1 MRAGAHITF
10 RHGNVMEK
18 IKIIR
23 PAFFKEPRFFLWSIL
38 FTLPALSVVLAYFQ
52 ASYFD
57 GYPYDGPFQH
67 LYPLREID
75 KGFFPG
81 IDFNFFH
88 GTAIPYVNYLVYKLV
103 GGGIFGALFSA
114 KLTQFFSIY
123 LGLLF
128 LCSRLFSI
136 KSWHLAFFAIFGIIA
151 SETYFIG
158 LAPLWD
164 VSSFGIRTVAGL
176 LVAGILVSPPR
187 NQLLGLALLAGVCI
201 LGVLLGTEQ
210 GFYCAGATVMVILL
224 TNFCHGTLRRI
235 AYATMFFAGFALGLL
250 VFVYLVFGSIDSL
263 LFVKN
268 VAADQV
274 WYYGAP
280 PVLFLRSLSEIYWN
294 SHYLF
299 LLKIVGFSIAVG
311 VIVLA
316 AYKKGI
322 ISDGQYRALLF
333 LMLWGWMGLT
343 SNFSIVAYH
352 YSEPLLRS
360 MLIAILVISLSY
372 IEGNT
377 TFGTRFF
384 HRGSM

>member
-1 MRAGAHITF
+1 MI
-10 RHGNVMEK
+10 
-18 IKIIR
+18 IKPVFI
-23 PAFFKEPRFFLWSIL
+23 KGPRFFLWSIM
-38 FTLPALSVVLAYFQ
+38 FALPLLYVVLAYLQ

-67 LYPLREID
+67 LYPLREMD

-88 GTAIPYVNYLVYKLV
+88 GTAIPYLNYIAYKLV

-114 KLTQFFSIY
+114 KLTQFLSVYI
-123 LGLLF
+123 GLMF

-136 KSWHLAFFAIFGIIA
+136 NSWHLAFFAIFGIIA

-187 NQLLGLALLAGVCI
+187 NQFIALALLAAVCV
-201 LGVLLGTEQ
+201 LGVLMGTEQ
-210 GFYCAGATVMVILL
+210 GFYCAGAIVLVILL
-224 TNFCHGTLRRI
+224 TNYCHGMWHRI
-235 AYATMFFAGFALGLL
+235 VCAALFSVGFALGLL
-250 VFVYLVFGSIDSL
+250 AFVYLAFGSIDSL
-263 LFVKN
+263 LFIKN
-268 VAADQV
+268 VADDQV

-280 PVLFLRSLSEIYWN
+280 PVLFLRSLSEIYSN
-294 SHYLF
+294 SHYHF
-299 LLKIVGFSIAVG
+299 LLKIVVFSIAVL
-311 VIVLA
+311 VIVLTSH
-316 AYKKGI
+316 KKGV
-322 ISDGQYRALLF
+322 ISDAQYRAVLF

-343 SNFSIVAYH
+343 SNFSMVAYH

-360 MLIAILVISLSY
+360 ILIAIILLTLSY
-372 IEGNT
+372 IEINK
-377 TFGTRFF
+377 TFITRFF
-384 HRGSM
+384 QRGSM

>member
-1 MRAGAHITF
+1 MKRIMHTQLKRIAHPSLFIW
-10 RHGNVMEK
+10 
-18 IKIIR
+18 IIV
-23 PAFFKEPRFFLWSIL
+23 FLVPLIG
-38 FTLPALSVVLAYFQ
+38 VGLAYLQ

-75 KGFFPG
+75 AGYFPG
-81 IDFNFFH
+81 VDFNFFH
-88 GTAIPYVNYLVYKLV
+88 GTAIPYINYGVYKLA

-128 LCSRLFSI
+128 LCGRLFS
-136 KSWHLAFFAIFGIIA
+136 KKVVHLAFFILFGIMA

-176 LVAGILVSPPR
+176 VVAGFLIKLPK
-187 NQLLGLALLAGVCI
+187 NEIFGLILLASICVA
-201 LGVLLGTEQ
+201 GVLLGTEQ
-210 GFYCAGATVMVILL
+210 GFYCAAAVVLILSL
-224 TNFCHGTLRRI
+224 TNYCRGTLRR
-235 AYATMFFAGFALGLL
+235 FFCAALFLIIFLIELFGI
-250 VFVYLVFGSIDSL
+250 VYLLFGSIDSL

-280 PVLFLRSLSEIYWN
+280 PVQFLRSLSEVYTN
-294 SHYLF
+294 PQYYF
-299 LLKIVGFSIAVG
+299 LLKALVSSVVVGLC
-311 VIVLA
+311 VLLA
-316 AYKKGI
+316 RKKGTI
-322 ISDGQYRALLF
+322 TEGQYRALMF

-343 SNFSIVAYH
+343 SDFSIIAYH

-360 MLIAILVISLSY
+360 MLIAALLILFSY
-372 IEGNT
+372 VESKVDGQSKD
-377 TFGTRFF
+377 FG
-384 HRGSM
+384 RGLA

>member
-1 MRAGAHITF
+1 MKKFIGA
-10 RHGNVMEK
+10 RL
-18 IKIIR
+18 
-23 PAFFKEPRFFLWSIL
+23 AFLQQPSFFLWLITLALPVISI
-38 FTLPALSVVLAYFQ
+38 ALAYLQ

-67 LYPLREID
+67 LYPLREMD
-75 KGFFPG
+75 KGYFPG

-88 GTAIPYVNYLVYKLV
+88 GTAIPYVNYGVYKLV

-114 KLTQFFSIY
+114 KLTQFFSVY

-128 LCSRLFSI
+128 LCCRLFST
-136 KSWHLAFFAIFGIIA
+136 KSVHLAFFTIFGIMA

-176 LVAGILVSPPR
+176 LVAGILIRQPR
-187 NQLLGLALLAGVCI
+187 NEAFGLAFLAGVCI

-210 GFYCAGATVMVILL
+210 GFYCAAATVLVITL
-224 TNFCHGTLRRI
+224 TNYCRGIWWRFVCAAL
-235 AYATMFFAGFALGLL
+235 FFAGFAIGL
-250 VFVYLVFGSIDSL
+250 FVIVHLLFGSIDSL
-263 LFVKN
+263 LFIRN

-280 PVLFLRSLSEIYWN
+280 PVLFLRSLSEIYSN
-294 SHYLF
+294 PQYAF
-299 LLKIVGFSIAVG
+299 LLKILGSSIAVG
-311 VIVLA
+311 LIVLA
-316 AYKKGI
+316 AYKKEI

-333 LMLWGWMGLT
+333 LLLWGWIGMT

-360 MLIAILVISLSY
+360 MVIAILLIALSY
-372 IEGNT
+372 IENNT
-377 TFGTRFF
+377 SIGSRLFRRGTMR
-384 HRGSM
+384 

>member
-1 MRAGAHITF
+1 MNMRA
-10 RHGNVMEK
+10 
-18 IKIIR
+18 
-23 PAFFKEPRFFLWSIL
+23 AFLKEPRFVLRLIL
-38 FTLPALSVVLAYFQ
+38 FALPVLSIVLAYFQ

-67 LYPLREID
+67 LYPLREMD

-88 GTAIPYVNYLVYKLV
+88 GTAIPYVNYTVYKLV

-114 KLTQFFSIY
+114 KLTQFLSVY

-136 KSWHLAFFAIFGIIA
+136 KSWYLAFFAIFGIMA

-176 LVAGILVSPPR
+176 LVAGILVNPPR
-187 NQLLGLALLAGVCI
+187 NNIYGLALLAGVCV

-210 GFYCAGATVMVILL
+210 GFYCAGATALVIIL
-224 TNFCHGTLRRI
+224 TNYCHGTWRRI
-235 AYATMFFAGFALGLL
+235 AYAALFFAGFAFGLL

-280 PVLFLRSLSEIYWN
+280 PVLFLRSLTEIYSN
-294 SHYLF
+294 SHYAF

-311 VIVLA
+311 VIILA
-316 AYKKGI
+316 AYKKGV
-322 ISDGQYRALLF
+322 ISGGQYRALLF

-360 MLIAILVISLSY
+360 MLIAILLIILSY
-372 IEGNT
+372 IESNT

-384 HRGSM
+384 QRGSM